1 MLLAIDPGVN
11 NCGIAVLSP
20 KYPFTVVET
29 HNVKNARK
37 FTDSEKIVEL
47 EYSARVVKVSHILD
61 AVNGFLDKHPD
72 IREVSIESPFYN
84 ALSPLAYGSLLE
96 VISAIR
102 YNVLIPR
109 KLKIRMIEPLLI
121 KKMFINAKM
130 TKGMLKK
137 DVMKQ
142 FLLAK
147 LSAGTIV
154 FHGDPEKLS
163 EHEIDAIAIGFVS
176 HMFTLEE
183 ISSCSV

>member
-11 NCGIAVLSP
+11 NCGIAVLSLSN
-20 KYPFTVVET
+20 PFTVVET

-37 FTDSEKIVEL
+37 FTDAEKIVEL
-47 EYSARVVKVSHILD
+47 EYSARVVKVAHILE
-61 AVNGFLDKHPD
+61 AVNRFLDKYPD
-72 IREVSIESPFYN
+72 VREVSIETPFYN
-84 ALSPLAYGSLLE
+84 ALTPLAYGSLLE

-102 YNVLIPR
+102 YNILIPR

-130 TKGMLKK
+130 TKGMTKK

-147 LSAGTIV
+147 LEAGTITYQ
-154 FHGDPEKLS
+154 GDPEELT

-176 HMFTLEE
+176 HMFAIEE
-183 ISSCSV
+183 ASSCSV